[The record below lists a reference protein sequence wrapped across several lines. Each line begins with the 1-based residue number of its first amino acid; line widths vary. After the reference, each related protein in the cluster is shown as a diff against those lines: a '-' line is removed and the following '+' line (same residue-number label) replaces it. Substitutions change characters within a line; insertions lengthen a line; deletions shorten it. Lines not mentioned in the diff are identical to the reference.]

1 MAQTGHHTV
10 VDYHRMRIFL
20 NSFLYQK
27 KKVSKAK
34 NFSYTT
40 IWLVNVMKKL
50 RLHLKWQAIVKRRA
64 MSSYI
69 CTISVQSCTRITFT

>member
-34 NFSYTT
+34 N
-40 IWLVNVMKKL
+40 
-50 RLHLKWQAIVKRRA
+50 
-64 MSSYI
+64 
-69 CTISVQSCTRITFT
+69 